1 MEATILVV
9 EDDISLN
16 RGLTFKLKKEG
27 YQVLSASNLEEARSH
42 LQSHT
47 IDLIVSDVG
56 LPDGSGFDFCQEVRQ
71 TSDVIFVLLTA
82 LDQEV
87 DMVTGYELG
96 ADDYITKPFS
106 LLVLISKINALMRR
120 NEGKPKMMV
129 FQSKDVIFS
138 VDEMKITKRNN
149 EMLLSKNEYKLLKYM
164 MNNALQVLTKEQ
176 LLQALWDHDGQ
187 FVDEN
192 TVAVNIRRLREKV
205 EDEPSMPTYIKNVRG
220 VGYVWSEECVK
231 R

>member
-9 EDDISLN
+9 EDDVSLN

-27 YQVLSASNLEEARSH
+27 YQVLSASNLEEARSY

-106 LLVLISKINALMRR
+106 LLILISKINALMRR
-120 NEGKPKMMV
+120 NEGKSKMMV
-129 FQSKDVIFS
+129 FQSKDVVFS

-149 EMLLSKNEYKLLKYM
+149 EMLLSKNEHKLLKYM